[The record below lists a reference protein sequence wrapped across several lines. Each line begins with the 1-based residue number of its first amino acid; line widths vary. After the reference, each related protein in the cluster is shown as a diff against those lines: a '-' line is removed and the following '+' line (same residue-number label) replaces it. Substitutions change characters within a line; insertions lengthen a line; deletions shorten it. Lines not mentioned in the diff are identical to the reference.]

1 MARYFNGKEVELLAP
16 AGTFEIFKTVIDA
29 NCDAVYFGDH
39 PEHAHDAQGL

>member
-39 PEHAHDAQGL
+39 P